1 MVWVAGQKLYGDRYT
16 IERYLGQGG
25 FGVTYLAT
33 DKKGDRIVI
42 KTLKEQ
48 VLKNPK
54 LAAYRVK
61 YKQSFR
67 EEALRLAL
75 CRHPHIV
82 RIDNAFYE
90 GDLPC
95 IAMEFVEGED
105 LRDRIK
111 NQGALS
117 EVEALRY
124 IWQIGQALTVLHDKG
139 MLHQDIK
146 PPNIMLRAGKAE
158 AVLIDFGIAREF
170 IPNPINYHTTSYTG
184 GFSPIEQ
191 YAPQAKRGE
200 CTDVY
205 SLAATLYYL
214 LTGKVPT
221 PAPAR
226 AAKLPLVL
234 PKQHNPNI
242 SDRVERAILKGME
255 FEPEN
260 RPQSVSAWLELFG
273 SIAPQIITPQ
283 QVALEVVSP
292 AKEAKPRRAI
302 APVKPDY
309 SKLQQLLA
317 AGKWKEADLETE
329 IVMLMVARTDKDDWL
344 NLELLHKFPWED
356 LRRIN
361 RLWYDASKGRF
372 GFSTQKRIWQE
383 VGGQVDYQSERSLG
397 DRVGWRV
404 NNTWLNYDDLTFS
417 LDAPPGHLPARGS
430 ALWARGSVF
439 FGWAWWVFFD
449 KGIFTRSD
457 DLNNS
462 PNSIRG
468 ILGSSS

>member
-33 DKKGDRIVI
+33 NKKGDRIVI
-42 KTLKEQ
+42 KTLKQE
-48 VLKNPK
+48 VLTNPK
-54 LAAYRVK
+54 LAAYRLK
-61 YKQSFR
+61 YKLSFR

-82 RIDNAFYE
+82 RIENAFYE

-95 IAMEFVEGED
+95 IAMEYVEGED
-105 LRDRIK
+105 LRHRVK
-111 NQGALS
+111 NSGALP
-117 EVEALRY
+117 EIEALRY

-146 PPNIMLRAGKAE
+146 PPNIMVRQGKPE

-170 IPNPINYHTTSYTG
+170 IPNLINYHTTSYTG

-191 YAPQAKRGE
+191 YAPQAKRSE

-226 AAKLPLVL
+226 AAKLPLVP
-234 PKQHNPNI
+234 PKEHNPNI
-242 SDRVERAILKGME
+242 SDRVNQAILKGME

-260 RPQSVSAWLELFG
+260 RPQSVPEWLELLG
-273 SIAPQIITPQ
+273 GIAPQIVPAPP
-283 QVALEVVSP
+283 VALEAINPPPP
-292 AKEAKPRRAI
+292 AAKTQAI
-302 APVKPDY
+302 AIKPDY
-309 SKLQQLLA
+309 TKLQRLLA
-317 AGKWKEADLETE
+317 ARKWKEADLETE
-329 IVMLMVARTDKDDWL
+329 IVMLQVARTDKDDWL
-344 NLELLHKFPWED
+344 NLELMHKFPWED
-356 LRRIN
+356 LRQIN
-361 RLWYDASKGRF
+361 QMWLYYSSRRF
-372 GFSTQKRIWQE
+372 GFSIQKQIWQE
-383 VGGQVDYQSERSLG
+383 LGGQVDYQTERSLG

-404 NNTWLNYDDLTFS
+404 NNSWLNYDDLNFC

-449 KGIFTRSD
+449 KAILSRPDNFK
-457 DLNNS
+457 NP